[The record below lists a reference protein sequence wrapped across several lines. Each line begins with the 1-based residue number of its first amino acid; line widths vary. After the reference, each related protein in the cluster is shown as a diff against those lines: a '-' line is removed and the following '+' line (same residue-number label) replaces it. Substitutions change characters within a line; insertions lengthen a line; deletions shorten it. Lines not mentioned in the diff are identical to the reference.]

1 MNFRE
6 RESIIS
12 HIMTN
17 ESWTPVGNVVDMVS
31 LLAIKDLPVLASK
44 DAEQEKPKQE
54 KKKPIVAKK
63 KK

>member
-1 MNFRE
+1 
-6 RESIIS
+6 
-12 HIMTN
+12 MTN